1 MIKEGPNDERIA
13 QESNLQRQREERL
26 KQEALLWR
34 QKSRVQWLKQ
44 GERNTS
50 FFHKSTIQHRAH
62 NRILSLK
69 KADGDQVYKREHIG
83 SELNSFF
90 TSLLSDPIQDRTRA
104 INEIIAA
111 IPNLVTEE
119 KNSLLIREFT
129 EQEIEETIFNMA
141 SNKAPRPDSFTIE
154 FFKACWPIIKAD
166 LLNLVRN
173 FHRTKKVLPAINA
186 TFLTLIPKSDQADSP
201 DKFRPIALCNVLY
214 KILSKLMAS
223 RLKSVLPSIIS
234 QEQTGYVEG
243 RQITDS
249 IILTQEVLHSLKTKR
264 TPGMLIQLDLSKAFD
279 KISWHYMRAILQDF
293 GFSQQWKNW
302 IMELVS
308 GAFFSMLLNGGPLQ
322 PFIPSGGIRQGDPL
336 SPFLFVIMAEGLGR
350 SLAKAKQQN
359 QLKGIKPVHQ
369 GPTVTHQQFVDDTM
383 LMGAPIVQEVRNII
397 FCGKHEVT
405 SNDRRSFGF

>member
-13 QESNLQRQREERL
+13 QESNLQRQWEERL
-26 KQEALLWR
+26 KQEELLWR
-34 QKSRVQWLKQ
+34 QKSRVKWLKQ

-119 KNSLLIREFT
+119 QNSLLLREFT

-279 KISWHYMRAILQDF
+279 KIS
-293 GFSQQWKNW
+293 
-302 IMELVS
+302 
-308 GAFFSMLLNGGPLQ
+308 
-322 PFIPSGGIRQGDPL
+322 
-336 SPFLFVIMAEGLGR
+336 
-350 SLAKAKQQN
+350 
-359 QLKGIKPVHQ
+359 
-369 GPTVTHQQFVDDTM
+369 
-383 LMGAPIVQEVRNII
+383 
-397 FCGKHEVT
+397 
-405 SNDRRSFGF
+405 